1 MLDDVNTIEQ
11 LEHLIGE
18 QIHLGPGSRVIVT
31 TRDKQILRNVH
42 GIYEVQKLNFEDS
55 LQLFYLNAFGKI
67 YPKIG
72 YEKLS
77 EMAVDYANGIPLAL
91 KVLGSSLHS
100 RSMEA
105 WESAL
110 KKLKIYPN
118 KDIFN
123 VLKLSYDGLDDLER
137 NIFLDI
143 AFFFK
148 GECKDDV
155 IRLLDSCGFFAAI
168 GIDNLLCY
176 ALITISND
184 NRIKMHDLIEQMGWE
199 IVRQESAKDPGRRSR
214 LRNSKD
220 VYDVLKNNKV
230 RQ

>member
-42 GIYEVQKLNFEDS
+42 GIYEVQKLNLKNS
-55 LQLFYLNAFGKI
+55 LKLFCLNAFNKI
-67 YPKIG
+67 YPKTG

-77 EMAVDYANGIPLAL
+77 EMVVGYANGIPLAL
-91 KVLGSSLHS
+91 KVLGSFLCS
-100 RSMEA
+100 RSIEA

-110 KKLKIYPN
+110 RKLRNYPDLKIYH
-118 KDIFN
+118 
-123 VLKLSYDGLDDLER
+123 VLKLSYDGLDDFER

-148 GECKDDV
+148 GEHKDDV
-155 IRLLDSCGFFAAI
+155 IRFLDSCGFFAAI
-168 GIDNLLCY
+168 RIDNLLRK
-176 ALITISND
+176 ALITISDSNK
-184 NRIKMHDLIEQMGWE
+184 IQMHDLIEQMGWE
-199 IVRQESAKDPGRRSR
+199 IVRQESIKDPGRRSR
-214 LRNSKD
+214 LRDPED
-220 VYDVLKNNKV
+220 VYNVLKNNRV
-230 RQ
+230 RE